1 MNRKFISLI
10 EYSPPNNLTKRLSQ
24 FRILQYNVLADGL
37 FGLQSDIGSFSRVSP
52 KIAHW
57 DYRKELLL
65 QEILQ
70 FDPDII
76 TLQECDHYD
85 DFFQPELLRRGY
97 SGHFA
102 PKPSSP
108 CLIVSDKS
116 DGCALFWKFDRIK
129 IKSLRVRTN

>member
-10 EYSPPNNLTKRLSQ
+10 EYSPPNLTKRLSQ

-85 DFFQPELLRRGY
+85 DFFQPELLRRG
-97 SGHFA
+97 
-102 PKPSSP
+102 
-108 CLIVSDKS
+108 
-116 DGCALFWKFDRIK
+116 
-129 IKSLRVRTN
+129 